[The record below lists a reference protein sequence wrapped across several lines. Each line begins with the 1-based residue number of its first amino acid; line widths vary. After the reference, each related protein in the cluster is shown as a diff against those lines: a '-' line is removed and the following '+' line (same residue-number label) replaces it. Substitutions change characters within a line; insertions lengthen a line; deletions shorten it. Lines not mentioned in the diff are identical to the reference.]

1 MAMDDLQLLAPN
13 YMGDNLSNIGL
24 DELVKN
30 RGFGVREAMTAN
42 SQGMAQK
49 DDDTAPGSTQ
59 AKAKN
64 DLRVAK
70 AREFGRPKTQVG
82 F

>member
-1 MAMDDLQLLAPN
+1 MAMSDLEILAPN
-13 YMGDNLSNIGL
+13 YMGEQLTNLGL
-24 DELVKN
+24 KGMVEN
-30 RGFGVREAMTAN
+30 RGFGVREALTAN

-49 DDDTAPGSTQ
+49 QEETAPGSTQ

-70 AREFGRPKTQVG
+70 AREFGKPKTQVG

>member
-1 MAMDDLQLLAPN
+1 MDDLQLLAPN
-13 YMGDNLSNIGL
+13 YMGDMLSNIGL

-30 RGFGVREAMTAN
+30 RGLGVKEAMTAN

-49 DDDTAPGSTQ
+49 NETTSQGSIQ
-59 AKAKN
+59 MKAKN
-64 DLRVAK
+64 DLRVK
-70 AREFGRPKTQVG
+70 QARQFGTSKTQVG

>member
-1 MAMDDLQLLAPN
+1 MAVSDLELLAPN
-13 YMGDNLSNIGL
+13 YMGSLLDNTGL
-24 DELVKN
+24 EEIAQN
-30 RGFGVREAMTAN
+30 RGFGVREVTMGN

-49 DDDTAPGSTQ
+49 NDDTAPGSSQ
-59 AKAKN
+59 SKAKN

-70 AREFGRPKTQVG
+70 AREFGKPKTQVG

>member
-1 MAMDDLQLLAPN
+1 MNDLDVLAPN
-13 YMGDNLSNIGL
+13 YMGDQLSNIGV

-30 RGFGVREAMTAN
+30 RGFGVREAVTAN
-42 SQGMAQK
+42 SQATAQK
-49 DDDTAPGSTQ
+49 DGNASPGSTQ
-59 AKAKN
+59 AKAMN

-70 AREFGRPKTQVG
+70 AREFGKPKTQVG